1 MAQPMA
7 GQAQK
12 MTRMAVQVPPGMAGG
27 MPLQLQTP
35 QGLMQVVIPQGLVAG
50 QTFEMDV
57 PSIPLGTAMP
67 GAPGMMPGM
76 ATGIIPG
83 MVPGMMA
90 MPQPGVVEGV
100 PMGVMPAGA
109 ATQAASGIVLLVNV
123 ATKLRCTSMAL
134 GTSSHQ
140 CGTAT
145 AAMTLRGSRSRW
157 PVATASSS
165 IVATKLRT
173 LTASGT
179 SWRRCATATA
189 ATISKFRREDAG
201 GGAFFV
207 VNVATN
213 LPLHI
218 DGLGDK
224 LASVRYGDCR
234 DDFAKFTFDKC
245 GV

>member
-76 ATGIIPG
+76 ATGIMPG

-100 PMGVMPAGA
+100 PMGVMPVGA

-123 ATKLRCTSMAL
+123 ATKLPLHLDGL
-134 GTSSHQ
+134 GDK
-140 CGTAT
+140 
-145 AAMTLRGSRSRW
+145 L
-157 PVATASSS
+157 ASVRYGDCRDDFARFE
-165 IVATKLRT
+165 I
-173 LTASGT
+173 
-179 SWRRCATATA
+179 
-189 ATISKFRREDAG
+189 EMAG
-201 GGAFFV
+201 GDSFLL
-207 VNVATN
+207 VNVATK